1 MDAKIIAHLKSADP
15 VLAAII
21 PRVELPELALS
32 CGVYHDLVSCILD
45 QQIPARTRGTYMKK
59 LVVLLG
65 GELPD
70 GNNIYTISEEDW
82 GAAKISNA
90 KYHTLFR
97 VTDYWHEAGMINWDW
112 ATMSDNEIR
121 QRLTSIKG
129 IGPQTADLILLY
141 TLGRADVFPV
151 GDYHLKQVMESLYL
165 AEGQK
170 LTPAMLAAAE
180 KWAPYRSAGTRYLL
194 AWKEQQKIAR
204 KPEMLS

>member
-1 MDAKIIAHLKSADP
+1 MDEKIIAHLTKADP

-21 PRVELPELALS
+21 PRVELPGLPPS
-32 CGVYHDLVSCILD
+32 DGVYHDLVSCVLD

-65 GELPD
+65 GNPPD

-82 GAAKISNA
+82 AAAKISNA

-97 VTDYWHEAGMINWDW
+97 VTDYWHEAAMDSWDW
-112 ATMSDNEIR
+112 PAMSDDEIR

-141 TLGRADVFPV
+141 TLGRPDVFPV
-151 GDYHLKQVMESLYL
+151 GDYHLKQIMESLYL
-165 AEGQK
+165 EEGQK
-170 LTPAMLAAAE
+170 LAPAMLAAAE
-180 KWAPYRSAGTRYLL
+180 RWAPYRSAGTRYLL
-194 AWKEQQKIAR
+194 AWKEHKLVLVSP
-204 KPEMLS
+204 KKHL